1 MKKLFFKY
9 VLQNVAG
16 MIGVSVYI
24 LADTFFISLYSGAD
38 GLTMLNLVIPIYGLM
53 YAFGSMVGIGSAIRY
68 ALKKASGDENT
79 DFYFTHALSWDL
91 ILSIPFI
98 LLGIFAP
105 QWVLHLMG
113 ADARIKAS
121 GDENTDFYFT
131 HALSWDLILSIPFI
145 LLGIFAP
152 QWVLHLMGADARIT
166 ELGIQYLRI
175 ILIGSPFFMMN
186 YAFTAFARN
195 DNATT
200 IAMIGSLSGSAFNIV
215 FDYIFMFPLN
225 MGMAGAA
232 LATALSPIVTM
243 SVCSIHYLGK
253 KNTIGF
259 RWRLP
264 SPSHLLSCCKLG
276 VSAFIGEIASAV
288 TTTVFNILILAMAGN
303 IGVAAYGVIANISI
317 VALSIFN
324 GISQGTQPLI
334 SETYG
339 SGKTQQTKKLL
350 KAVAAY
356 GVIANISIVAL
367 SIFNGI
373 SQGTQPLISETY
385 GSGKTQQTKKLL
397 KAGLLLTLVAEIF
410 VVAAVWIL
418 SEPLIQLFNSE
429 GNALLVSY
437 AQPGMKLYFSGFFIA
452 GINLMLISYFAAT
465 DRAVL
470 SFLSSILRGVI
481 AIVLCAVVLSRIW
494 GMTGIWLAFLT
505 SELIT
510 LGITILVQG
519 IAKKRAAY

>member
-1 MKKLFFKY
+1 MKKL
-9 VLQNVAG
+9 
-16 MIGVSVYI
+16 
-24 LADTFFISLYSGAD
+24 FFISLYSGAD

-113 ADARIKAS
+113 ADARI
-121 GDENTDFYFT
+121 
-131 HALSWDLILSIPFI
+131 
-145 LLGIFAP
+145 
-152 QWVLHLMGADARIT
+152 T

-200 IAMIGSLSGSAFNIV
+200 IAMIDSLSGSAFNIV

-264 SPSHLLSCCKLG
+264 SPRHLFSCCKLG

-317 VALSIFN
+317 VALSIPIKMN
-324 GISQGTQPLI
+324 PTLI
-334 SETYG
+334 SKVTVSIIRHFVFFVIPFPAAKSARLSLYNFVFLNQLSSLFEDLAKQKAA
-339 SGKTQQTKKLL
+339 SNKKGTVGNTGNTAPTAPSPALIHP
-350 KAVAAY
+350 KRIY
-356 GVIANISIVAL
+356 IIFSSANL
-367 SIFNGI
+367 R
-373 SQGTQPLISETY
+373 LIS
-385 GSGKTQQTKKLL
+385 L
-397 KAGLLLTLVAEIF
+397 F
-410 VVAAVWIL
+410 FHL
-418 SEPLIQLFNSE
+418 SAHSPMFHRIHSI
-429 GNALLVSY
+429 GD
-437 AQPGMKLYFSGFFIA
+437 PHG
-452 GINLMLISYFAAT
+452 
-465 DRAVL
+465 R
-470 SFLSSILRGVI
+470 SSMRY
-481 AIVLCAVVLSRIW
+481 
-494 GMTGIWLAFLT
+494 
-505 SELIT
+505 
-510 LGITILVQG
+510 Q
-519 IAKKRAAY
+519 YH

>member
-1 MKKLFFKY
+1 MKKL
-9 VLQNVAG
+9 
-16 MIGVSVYI
+16 
-24 LADTFFISLYSGAD
+24 FFISLYSGAD

-105 QWVLHLMG
+105 QWVLL
-113 ADARIKAS
+113 
-121 GDENTDFYFT
+121 
-131 HALSWDLILSIPFI
+131 
-145 LLGIFAP
+145 
-152 QWVLHLMGADARIT
+152 LMGADARIT

-264 SPSHLLSCCKLG
+264 SPRHLFSCCKLG

-317 VALSIFN
+317 VALSIPIKMN
-324 GISQGTQPLI
+324 PTL
-334 SETYG
+334 
-339 SGKTQQTKKLL
+339 
-350 KAVAAY
+350 
-356 GVIANISIVAL
+356 ISIVTVSIIRHFVFFVIPFPAAKSARLSLYNFVFLNQLSSLFEDLAKQKAASNKKGTVGNTGNTAPTAPSPAL
-367 SIFNGI
+367 IHPKRIYIIFSSANLR
-373 SQGTQPLISETY
+373 LISLFLH
-385 GSGKTQQTKKLL
+385 LL
-397 KAGLLLTLVAEIF
+397 AHSPMFHRIHSIGD
-410 VVAAVWIL
+410 
-418 SEPLIQLFNSE
+418 PH
-429 GNALLVSY
+429 G
-437 AQPGMKLYFSGFFIA
+437 
-452 GINLMLISYFAAT
+452 
-465 DRAVL
+465 R
-470 SFLSSILRGVI
+470 SSMRY
-481 AIVLCAVVLSRIW
+481 
-494 GMTGIWLAFLT
+494 
-505 SELIT
+505 
-510 LGITILVQG
+510 Q
-519 IAKKRAAY
+519 YH

>member
-113 ADARIKAS
+113 ADARI
-121 GDENTDFYFT
+121 
-131 HALSWDLILSIPFI
+131 
-145 LLGIFAP
+145 
-152 QWVLHLMGADARIT
+152 
-166 ELGIQYLRI
+166 
-175 ILIGSPFFMMN
+175 
-186 YAFTAFARN
+186 
-195 DNATT
+195 
-200 IAMIGSLSGSAFNIV
+200 
-215 FDYIFMFPLN
+215 
-225 MGMAGAA
+225 
-232 LATALSPIVTM
+232 
-243 SVCSIHYLGK
+243 
-253 KNTIGF
+253 
-259 RWRLP
+259 
-264 SPSHLLSCCKLG
+264 
-276 VSAFIGEIASAV
+276 
-288 TTTVFNILILAMAGN
+288 
-303 IGVAAYGVIANISI
+303 
-317 VALSIFN
+317 
-324 GISQGTQPLI
+324 
-334 SETYG
+334 
-339 SGKTQQTKKLL
+339 
-350 KAVAAY
+350 AAY

>member
-9 VLQNVAG
+9 VLQDVAG

-113 ADARIKAS
+113 ADARI
-121 GDENTDFYFT
+121 
-131 HALSWDLILSIPFI
+131 
-145 LLGIFAP
+145 
-152 QWVLHLMGADARIT
+152 T

-200 IAMIGSLSGSAFNIV
+200 IGMIGSLSGSTFNIV

-264 SPSHLLSCCKLG
+264 SPRHLFSCCKLG

-317 VALSIFN
+317 VALSIPIKMNPTLINKVTVSIIRHFVFFVIPFPAAKSARLSLYN
-324 GISQGTQPLI
+324 FVFLNQLSSLFEDLAKQKAASNKKGTVGNTGNTAPTAPSPALIHPKRIYIIFSSANLRLI
-334 SETYG
+334 SLFFHL
-339 SGKTQQTKKLL
+339 S
-350 KAVAAY
+350 AHSPMFHR
-356 GVIANISIVAL
+356 IHSI
-367 SIFNGI
+367 GDPH
-373 SQGTQPLISETY
+373 G
-385 GSGKTQQTKKLL
+385 
-397 KAGLLLTLVAEIF
+397 
-410 VVAAVWIL
+410 
-418 SEPLIQLFNSE
+418 
-429 GNALLVSY
+429 
-437 AQPGMKLYFSGFFIA
+437 
-452 GINLMLISYFAAT
+452 
-465 DRAVL
+465 R
-470 SFLSSILRGVI
+470 SSMRY
-481 AIVLCAVVLSRIW
+481 
-494 GMTGIWLAFLT
+494 
-505 SELIT
+505 
-510 LGITILVQG
+510 Q
-519 IAKKRAAY
+519 YH